1 VNIDEVFMI
10 IFEDDNSQ
18 FGSYFFMNEL
28 TEKEKQEVYE
38 YEFNKEQTERIKN
51 RVLLSECAKNIA

>member
-1 VNIDEVFMI
+1 MI

-51 RVLLSECAKNIA
+51 RVLLSKCAKNIA